1 MKLASLL
8 TLMVAFTLAVP
19 AAAHAQDADST
30 HHDSVTSARWL
41 AKGEAYEKASRP
53 DSARAAY
60 EKALMYDADNID
72 ATVKMATILVLEGH
86 ANYATDLLT
95 FALRRHPTDPRL
107 THFRAIRP
115 GADTTNAV
123 VTSGP

>member
-1 MKLASLL
+1 MKLAVLL
-8 TLMVAFTLAVP
+8 MLSMAALP
-19 AAAHAQDADST
+19 AAAHAQAADST

-41 AKGEAYEKASRP
+41 AKGQAYEKSGHA

-72 ATVKMATILVLEGH
+72 ATVKMATILIVEGH
-86 ANYATDLLT
+86 GKYATDLLS

-107 THFRAIRP
+107 THFHVIRP

>member
-1 MKLASLL
+1 MKLAPLL
-8 TLMVAFTLAVP
+8 LALAALIP
-19 AAAHAQDADST
+19 AAAHAQAADST
-30 HHDSVTSARWL
+30 HHDSVSSARWY
-41 AKGEAYEKASRP
+41 AKGQAYEKSARP
-53 DSARAAY
+53 DSARYAY

-72 ATVKMATILVLEGH
+72 ATVKMATILILEGH
-86 ANYATDLLT
+86 GNYATDLLT

-107 THFRAIRP
+107 LHFRVVRP

>member
-1 MKLASLL
+1 MKLATLL
-8 TLMVAFTLAVP
+8 TFCILALP
-19 AAAHAQDADST
+19 AAAHAQVADST

-41 AKGEAYEKASRP
+41 AKGQAFDKAGQA
-53 DSARAAY
+53 DSARNAY

-72 ATVKMATILVLEGH
+72 ATVKMATILIVEGH
-86 ANYATDLLT
+86 GQYAADLLS
-95 FALRRHPTDPRL
+95 FALHRHPTDTRL
-107 THFRAIRP
+107 THFHVIRP